1 MSGAT
6 FREQFAAALQS
17 RGASREY
24 TAHVKVYEFPD
35 DKGPAT
41 THKTRYL
48 LVAQSPDAQSAALY
62 KAKRNANGS
71 FSIGKE
77 WDLATLKEL
86 ELQPDSF
93 IKITLARSYRWQ
105 ADKTQD
111 PTDFL
116 TSVARTLKRVTGRAP
131 RCVGWTF
138 GEAVTPQTAPAV
150 QTRAPAP
157 QALEPSAPSPVSATL
172 PTSPVREAPQLPP
185 IAPAP
190 VLASPPQSMPAAFPG
205 ALPESPEAVRRPE
218 PAPRAAPAPR
228 AEPPA
233 SVPKAEPP
241 VASSVR
247 RTERSASSPAP
258 SPAPAP
264 VPAPAPAPAPAL
276 ASVPA
281 PSPAPS
287 PAPAPAPAPTEPSVT
302 PAVSSDVL
310 AQMGVVSEREAAAT
324 PPRSAAADVLRRP
337 SLVQTDLGSARA
349 SPTPRPAG
357 LSRPAAALAPTA
369 AESAAARRAGG
380 KENPT
385 LTHVEEML
393 EGFEWKGGTLS
404 LDVSTVKSQA
414 GTADVIEAR
423 LLEELAALE
432 SSNIHAMIESDE
444 RVSEVLRNMD
454 TALSYLDQLD
464 GSIAGYK
471 RELNARAEDIAY
483 VESQNRGLQ
492 VQTSNQRVLLH
503 EIQTMLASDNV
514 DSETVR
520 QLSTVDV
527 EALADVAQIEAAAAT
542 LYKSILQTRPDQ
554 HMRQAGTELSTMAS
568 RLQQYETLADRFS
581 TRLVRGVADVLEREV
596 KATLADPNKVRQTS
610 APNATLPP
618 HERLEQSAG
627 RYCGLMLYMKET
639 TPGLF
644 DQLASLYLRSAAYL
658 YQMELQRVLAA
669 WRQQLL
675 TDDAQRSRRG
685 GLQREKSVLGPSRG
699 AETLPWEALQ
709 RVYAALV
716 ARIQDEHAFLS
727 DLLHINDS
735 NLTFADYMDLEAH
748 YRHRA
753 VITMSASATDGAE
766 MTRALSQ
773 VFAALTPELDAFVAS
788 VAATDRVHVVGMLA
802 ETERVVRES
811 AARRSGEF
819 LVGALGKVLA
829 RMHADV
835 ARLIDE
841 QLHAVEHTPLALK
854 KRKGI
859 VPFVR
864 SFAPFVQRIE
874 AQLVDADDLP
884 VRTTINEAYERIAR
898 AMFTLLQSLSSA
910 GAVGADDDKGQLHHL
925 VVLLENTHHLHTR
938 IQPGLPPNAALLQ
951 VREQAKAMY
960 AHALRGY
967 VQTVLRRPLGKM
979 IDFGNGIDALLQ
991 TTPANEVTLHSA
1003 YSKSSAKKLV
1013 REYTA
1018 KDLRKAVEAM
1028 SKRVQKHFADDDDAG
1043 TAGAPVALDRDELAE
1058 VLSQVWRASE
1068 DAFARETD
1076 RFLRILKTCYNDA
1089 LHVDYTSQDVRRPF
1103 HMTPPAV
1110 RRK

>member
-1 MSGAT
+1 MSAAT

-24 TAHVKVYEFPD
+24 TAHLKVYEYPD
-35 DKGPAT
+35 EKAPASS
-41 THKTRYL
+41 HKTRYL

-86 ELQPDSF
+86 ELQPESF
-93 IKITLARSYRWQ
+93 VKITLARSYRWQ
-105 ADKTQD
+105 ADRTQD
-111 PTDFL
+111 PTEFL
-116 TSVARTLKRVTGRAP
+116 TSVARTLKRITGRAP

-138 GEAVTPQTAPAV
+138 GEMVASQPAHTV
-150 QTRAPAP
+150 QMRAPVVPAP
-157 QALEPSAPSPVSATL
+157 EQADPVPAQSASPVHA
-172 PTSPVREAPQLPP
+172 APQLPP
-185 IAPAP
+185 IAPAQA
-190 VLASPPQSMPAAFPG
+190 LESPPQSMPASFRS
-205 ALPESPEAVRRPE
+205 ALPESPATPRRTE
-218 PAPRAAPAPR
+218 PAPQAAPVPQ
-228 AEPPA
+228 AEP
-233 SVPKAEPP
+233 
-241 VASSVR
+241 
-247 RTERSASSPAP
+247 T
-258 SPAPAP
+258 APAP
-264 VPAPAPAPAPAL
+264 VSKAERTAPAPVLRTDPAAPTLAPVPTPAPG
-276 ASVPA
+276 PA
-281 PSPAPS
+281 VARTESPM
-287 PAPAPAPAPTEPSVT
+287 T

-310 AQMGVVSEREAAAT
+310 AQMGVVPDREVSAT
-324 PPRSAAADVLRRP
+324 PPAAAADVFRRP
-337 SLVQTDLGSARA
+337 SLVQAELASARA
-349 SPTPRPAG
+349 SPSARPAG

-404 LDVSTVKSQA
+404 LDVRTAKSQA

-444 RVSEVLRNMD
+444 RVGEVLRSMD
-454 TALSYLDQLD
+454 AALSYLDQLD

-492 VQTSNQRVLLH
+492 VQTPNQRVLLH
-503 EIQTMLASDNV
+503 EIQAMLASDNV

-527 EALADVAQIEAAAAT
+527 ESVADVAQIEAAATT

-554 HMRQAGTELSTMAS
+554 HTRQAGTELSTMAS
-568 RLQQYETLADRFS
+568 RLRQYETLADRFS
-581 TRLVRGVADVLEREV
+581 TRVVRGVADVLEREV
-596 KATLADPNKVRQTS
+596 KATLADPNEVRQLS

-618 HERLEQSAG
+618 HERLEQAAG

-644 DQLASLYLRSAAYL
+644 EQLSALYLRSAAYL
-658 YQMELQRVLAA
+658 YQVELQRVLAA
-669 WRQQLL
+669 WRHQLL
-675 TDDAQRSRRG
+675 ADDAQRARRG
-685 GLQREKSVLGPSRG
+685 SLQRERSLLGPSRG

-753 VITMSASATDGAE
+753 VITMSAPATDGTE

-788 VAATDRVHVVGMLA
+788 VAAADRVHVVGMLA

-819 LVGALGKVLA
+819 LVPALGKVLT
-829 RMHADV
+829 RMHTDV

-841 QLHAVEHTPLALK
+841 QLHAVEHTPVALK

-864 SFAPFVQRIE
+864 AFAPFVQRIE

-884 VRTTINEAYERIAR
+884 VRATINEAYERIAR

-938 IQPGLPPNAALLQ
+938 IQPGLPPNAALVQ
-951 VREQAKAMY
+951 VREQAQAMY
-960 AHALRGY
+960 THALHGY

-1018 KDLRKAVEAM
+1018 KDLRKAVEALA
-1028 SKRVQKHFADDDDAG
+1028 KRVQKHFADDDDTSA
-1043 TAGAPVALDRDELAE
+1043 AGAPVALDRDELAE
-1058 VLSQVWRASE
+1058 VLGQVWRASE

-1076 RFLRILKTCYNDA
+1076 RFLRILKTCYSDA